1 MDSAQLG
8 NGVAS
13 VATGEESKVAIN
25 HDEGT
30 SSVLKR
36 PSDRNKP
43 ALCVQCADLTIV
55 SPNNVSP
62 NNVSPSSVTPSSARI
77 EEFVRPKMVSISLH
91 CVHSSPANGS
101 IDSRRDQEKRN
112 PCPKIQ

>member
-1 MDSAQLG
+1 MASDQLG

-13 VATGEESKVAIN
+13 VAAGEESKVAIN

-55 SPNNVSP
+55 SPNNVT
-62 NNVSPSSVTPSSARI
+62 PSSVTPSSARI